1 MSEGPNPLGF
11 ERTPDLK
18 GAPTLLCAF
27 SGWNDAGLAATTAVQ
42 YVAERLE
49 AKRFYS
55 LDGEEFYDYTV
66 QRPLVRLD
74 EANVRQITWPAF
86 DFLAADGHR
95 LAFMTAAEPHFHW
108 KAFSRHLVDVC
119 REIGAERV
127 GLLGSFLAQVVHSD
141 PVPVTGFAS
150 DPKLLENLH
159 VGTTSYEGPTGIV
172 GALLDSLRRES
183 IPVVSLWAAVPHY
196 IAAAANPRAALALL
210 LKLREWIDLPI
221 DTAPIEAAASSFQ
234 AKLLEAV
241 EGDSDLATYVRGLK
255 KDEQSH

>member
-1 MSEGPNPLGF
+1 MTDSGTSLAF
-11 ERTPDLK
+11 ERTPALH
-18 GAPTLLCAF
+18 APTLVCAF
-27 SGWNDAGLAATTAVQ
+27 SGWNDAGLAATAAVQ

-49 AKRFYS
+49 AKRFFT
-55 LDGEEFYDYTV
+55 LDGEEFYDFTV

-74 EANVRQITWPAF
+74 ESNVRQITWPSLE
-86 DFLAADGHR
+86 FLAADGHR
-95 LAFMTAAEPHFHW
+95 LAFLTAPEPHLHW
-108 KAFSRHLVDVC
+108 RSFSRQIVEVC
-119 REIGAERV
+119 RAIGAERV

-150 DPKLLENLH
+150 EPALLENLR

-172 GALLDSLRRES
+172 GVLLDALRRES

-221 DTAPIEAAASSFQ
+221 DTGPMEAAASSFQ